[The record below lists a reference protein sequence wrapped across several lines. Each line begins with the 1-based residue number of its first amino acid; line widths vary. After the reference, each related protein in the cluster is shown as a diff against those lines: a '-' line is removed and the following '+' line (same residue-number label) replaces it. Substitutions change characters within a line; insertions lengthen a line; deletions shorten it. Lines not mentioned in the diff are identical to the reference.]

1 MADGDA
7 RSTVTRYYDALQ
19 QGEPLHT
26 FFADGESVVK
36 FGISEHLAG
45 YQAIAEGLRSQTDHT
60 TEWTVESRDLRVTD
74 RGCHAWF
81 SDAVRMAWTDT
92 KTGTRRAF
100 DTRWSGTLEDRD
112 GWAFVGMHVSV
123 ARDF

>member
-7 RSTVTRYYDALQ
+7 RSTVRQYYDALQ
-19 QGEPLHT
+19 HGEPLQT

-36 FGISEHLAG
+36 FGISEHLRGSEAV
-45 YQAIAEGLRSQTDHT
+45 ADGLRSQTRHT
-60 TEWTVESRDLRVTD
+60 TEWSVESRALQVTD
-74 RGCHAWF
+74 RECHAWF

-92 KTGTRRAF
+92 DTGTRRAF
-100 DTRWSGTLEDRD
+100 DTRWSGTLENRE

-123 ARDF
+123 AREF